1 MLGISNSGP
10 LLQRSISPALNDP
23 LAQELSTV
31 LRADGPFV
39 CRLKGK
45 LKKLLQKGKTGV
57 TSEEGVHRGRS
68 DHEMMYPQMGEFLV
82 QDLT

>member
-1 MLGISNSGP
+1 MDMPGISNSGP
-10 LLQRSISPALNDP
+10 WLQRSISPALNNP

-45 LKKLLQKGKTGV
+45 LKKLSQKGKNWSDVRGG
-57 TSEEGVHRGRS
+57 SARREE
-68 DHEMMYPQMGEFLV
+68 
-82 QDLT
+82 